1 MCKSCRLETTMDS
14 QIYPERSQATT
25 ALVLG
30 IVGVLFFIFAAPFA
44 WKVGHDELK
53 AIDEGRRPPEGH
65 GQATAGRI
73 LGIIGTVFLVF
84 GLLAVLLVL
93 ALVIPVSETSG

>member
-1 MCKSCRLETTMDS
+1 MTGA
-14 QIYPERSQATT
+14 QAYPERSQATT

-30 IVGVLFFIFAAPFA
+30 IVGLFFTLVAPFA
-44 WKVGHDELK
+44 WKFGHDELK

-65 GQATAGRI
+65 GQASAGRI

>member
-1 MCKSCRLETTMDS
+1 MLVQTGIEMDAHV
-14 QIYPERSQATT
+14 YPERSQATT

-30 IVGVLFFIFAAPFA
+30 IVGMFFIIVAPFA
-44 WKVGHDELK
+44 WKFGHDELK

-73 LGIIGTVFLVF
+73 LGIIGTVLLVF
-84 GLLAVLLVL
+84 GLVVL
-93 ALVIPVSETSG
+93 AFVIPISVTTG